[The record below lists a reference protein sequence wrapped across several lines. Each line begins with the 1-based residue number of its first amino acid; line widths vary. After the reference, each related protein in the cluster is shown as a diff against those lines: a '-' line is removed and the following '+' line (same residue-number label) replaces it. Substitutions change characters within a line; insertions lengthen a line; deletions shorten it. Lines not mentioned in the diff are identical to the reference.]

1 MTLYEQAAQRGTT
14 IHRPVRTMND
24 TDTTGWEAEIGRS
37 RYEEVDDTLRQ
48 YLHTIGQIPLLTAEQ
63 EVALASAISDQV
75 DAQRTLSQGGLAT
88 PERFRLEQQVA
99 QGEEARRQLIQAN
112 LRLVISIARRYI
124 GSGMGLMD
132 LIQEGNIG
140 LMRAVEKFDHRK
152 GNRFSTYAT
161 WWIRQAIRRAVEN
174 QSRTVRLPSH
184 LNSTLGQIGAARA
197 RLHQKL
203 HREPTFDELAVEL
216 DMSPDKIAAT
226 LSAAQAPISLERPL
240 NDETD
245 SCFGDLIEDTRMQP
259 LYDQVA
265 GSLLHEELQA
275 RMERMPARERAIVEL
290 RYGLKDGRPRTLEEV
305 GAAFGITRER
315 ARQLEERALG
325 LLRPMAGTVA
335 APRRRTRTR
344 TRAALDA

>member
-1 MTLYEQAAQRGTT
+1 MTLYEHTTQRGVT
-14 IHRPVRTMND
+14 IRRPVRAVAD
-24 TDTTGWEAEIGRS
+24 SDTTGWEAETGRS

-48 YLHTIGQIPLLTAEQ
+48 YLQAIGQIPLLSAEQ
-63 EVALASAISDQV
+63 EIALAVSIGEQV
-75 DAQRTLSQGGLAT
+75 EAQRALACGGQASQ
-88 PERFRLEQQVA
+88 ERCRLEQQVA
-99 QGEEARRQLIQAN
+99 LGEEARRQLIQAN

-184 LNSTLGQIGAARA
+184 LNSTLGQISAARA
-197 RLHQKL
+197 RLHQQL
-203 HREPTFDELAVEL
+203 HREPTLDELAAEL
-216 DMSPDKIAAT
+216 DMGPDKIAAT

-245 SCFGDLIEDTRMQP
+245 SCFGDLIEDTRMLP

-265 GSLLHEELQA
+265 GSLLHEELHA

-325 LLRPMAGTVA
+325 LLRPMAGAA
-335 APRRRTRTR
+335 APRRRTR
-344 TRAALDA
+344 AHASLDA